1 VITGA
6 GAVFIDKAGRK
17 PLILVIPK
25 HKKSLSSNIYLLVLF
40 IYNIIIVISVS
51 IRYLDWD

>member
-6 GAVFIDKAGRK
+6 GAAFIDKAGRK

-25 HKKSLSSNIYLLVLF
+25 HKKGLS
-40 IYNIIIVISVS
+40 
-51 IRYLDWD
+51 